1 MKTADRIRQAAKLGI
16 KMKVLTDIGITPRK
30 IYSISNDTP
39 PPGCHSIPRL
49 TSTEERKVNT
59 MLDIIKEKL

>member
-1 MKTADRIRQAAKLGI
+1 MKTADRIRQAAKLGL
-16 KMKVLTDIGITPRK
+16 KMSVFIDLGITPRK

-49 TSTEERKVNT
+49 TSAEESKINL